1 MIAQF
6 FNWHFTLLQIPVV
19 ITLFM
24 CIALALYVRRQ
35 QPSPLGQ
42 ALFYAAVACG
52 AWSLFRLFIYL
63 SVDIDAKRWWDK
75 VEYFAIVSVPLTTLA
90 LALHYTGRGHWVTR
104 RTLLAASIIPIAT
117 LCLLWTTERHG
128 LVWADQSVADTPWGP
143 MTYYAYGPWF
153 WVHTGYSY
161 LVILAGSLLILLH
174 LFQTPLVY
182 RWQAFNIVLAVFAPL
197 LANVGFVTRMQ
208 PAWLDFTPSAFTITM
223 ALLTWDVFRLQLL
236 NVVPFAR
243 RVIFDTLGDGLL
255 VLTHE
260 NRVADLNPAAIEIFK
275 LQNSQSL
282 GRDVRKLFAF
292 WPEFV
297 EFCTTQSGEYEIAL
311 DFEQQGKRWFQVQV
325 ETIRSVGD
333 KPRGRVVLLHDI
345 TQQKQNERAL
355 AVARDEAMAAD
366 RLKTQLLAKVS
377 HELRTPLSVIMSYAE
392 LIRSSSQYQ
401 QPEKQF
407 AAATKIL
414 DYTRFLTKLVDD
426 LLDTAQL
433 DAGKMRLKMEAFSPA
448 SLVEQAYQQNRTDAE
463 QKSLPLITWLD
474 PALPSFLCG
483 DQDRLLQIVNN
494 LVGNAIK
501 FTDSGKIEVR
511 LCAVSA
517 AQWKIQVADSGR
529 GIPPEL
535 QSTIFEPFQ
544 QLEASA
550 AGKRKG
556 YGLGLSIVRQ
566 LAEQM
571 RGEVQVESEV
581 GLGTTFTVLLP
592 LQMENAIG

>member
-1 MIAQF
+1 MMAQF
-6 FNWHFTLLQIPVV
+6 LNWHFTLLQIPVL

-63 SVDIDAKRWWDK
+63 SVDIDVKRWWDK

-104 RTLLAASIIPIAT
+104 RTLSVAFVIPLTTI
-117 LCLLWTTERHG
+117 CLLWTTEQHG
-128 LVWADQSVADTPWGP
+128 LVWATQSVADTPFGP
-143 MTYYAYGPWF
+143 MTYYTYGPWF

-161 LVILAGSLLILLH
+161 AVILSGSVLILLH

-182 RWQAFNIVLAVFAPL
+182 RWQAVNIVLAVFAPL
-197 LANVGFVTRMQ
+197 LANLGFITRMQ

-236 NVVPFAR
+236 NVVPIAR
-243 RVIFDTLGDGLL
+243 RVIFDTLGDALI

-260 NRVADLNPAAIEIFK
+260 NRVADLNPATIEIFK
-275 LQNSQSL
+275 LQGRRPL
-282 GRDVRKLFAF
+282 GSDVRKLFSF

-297 EFCTTQSGEYEIAL
+297 EYCITQSGEYEMSL
-311 DFEQQGKRWFQVQV
+311 ECERQGRRWFQVQV
-325 ETIRSVGD
+325 ETIRAVGG
-333 KPRGRVVLLHDI
+333 KPSGKIVLLHDI
-345 TQQKQNERAL
+345 TQQKQNEQAL

-392 LIRSSSQYQ
+392 LIRSSNQYQ
-401 QPEKQF
+401 QPEKRL
-407 AAATKIL
+407 AAVTTIL

-433 DAGKMRLKMEAFSPA
+433 DAGKMRLKSEPFSPA
-448 SLVEQAYQQNRTDAE
+448 ALIEQVCQQNYEDAE
-463 QKSLPLITWLD
+463 QKVLILSTWVDPVLPLRLY
-474 PALPSFLCG
+474 G
-483 DQDRLLQIVNN
+483 DQDRLLQILNN
-494 LVGNAIK
+494 LVSNAIK
-501 FTDSGKIEVR
+501 FTDAGKIEVK
-511 LCAVSA
+511 LCAASA
-517 AQWKIQVADSGR
+517 TQWKIQVTDSGR

-544 QLEASA
+544 QLETSA

-566 LAEQM
+566 LSEQM
-571 RGEVQVESEV
+571 CGEVQIKSEI
-581 GLGTTFTVLLP
+581 GYGTTFTVLLP
-592 LQMENAIG
+592 LQTEAAIG